1 MSIDDN
7 VRCLFGVECVEASP
21 TDILVR
27 RQINARESE
36 VQRLDGGLSASRP
49 MAHGFQRDV
58 WSHHT
63 RRTRSI
69 ESHWLAPIAPSI
81 SHRPSN
87 VNRSKRI
94 SCFLHGIPV
103 SMRRAQATVT
113 LLNEPILL
121 LIQHCHSFYVRF
133 QDFLMICFSSEPR
146 AYCPPCFVSSLSCTL
161 RNFLLDMDWD
171 GFYRIH
177 SLVITMYFKTSSI
190 ILSQ

>member
-1 MSIDDN
+1 MTRSIQVDLRVRSTEHIDRITSIDDS

-21 TDILVR
+21 TGILVR

-49 MAHGFQRDV
+49 MAHGFQRYV

-69 ESHWLAPIAPSI
+69 ESHWLAPIASSI

-121 LIQHCHSFYVRF
+121 LIRHCHSFYVLFRI
-133 QDFLMICFSSEPR
+133 FLWHTLIANHELTVLP
-146 AYCPPCFVSSLSCTL
+146 VSY
-161 RNFLLDMDWD
+161 LLYLVLWET
-171 GFYRIH
+171 FY
-177 SLVITMYFKTSSI
+177 
-190 ILSQ
+190 